1 MTKTNVKTFVELKI
15 GTPSPE
21 AVEAQKQNYMRC
33 VDITTDMDIEPVLSY
48 IPKSQIETLADLIK
62 EKHPSWHIEVE
73 PLHGGQ
79 KLTLLQH
86 GEYVCDVVSHYYS
99 YGGKEGL
106 LEWWNQK
113 KGTDPV
119 GWLSAE
125 EALELFEKTLEDKE
139 ETDA

>member
-1 MTKTNVKTFVELKI
+1 MNTIDV
-15 GTPSPE
+15 
-21 AVEAQKQNYMRC
+21 
-33 VDITTDMDIEPVLSY
+33 TTLSDTEPVLSY

-86 GEYVCDVVSHYYS
+86 GEYVCDAISHYYS

-106 LEWWNQK
+106 IEWWNQK
-113 KGTDPV
+113 KGVEPK
-119 GWLSAE
+119 GWLTAE
-125 EALELFEKTLEDKE
+125 EALKLFEKTQKDH
-139 ETDA
+139 